1 MINSTVST
9 MHGNQDEVSFSA
21 CSEALSSPKPVTGFE
36 YTTKIFFPISSV
48 LSLLIICGNLLI
60 LLVLHKVSSI
70 HPPSRV
76 LFRCLSITDLC
87 VGLVS
92 QPLFAVYSMAVE
104 EKNWSLCSK
113 TEGLTLAVST
123 VLCGQSIT
131 TLTAISVDRLLALQ
145 LRLRYRQVVTLPRVR
160 LSVTISW
167 VVNFALAF
175 TYYWNKR
182 VFLLGGCGW
191 VFTCLIIS
199 SCCYFKIY
207 LGLGYRHVKIQ
218 PLSQGITASRRREV
232 LGTSPAQI
240 QGTNPRVLSVLNVN
254 RYKKTV
260 SIAIWVH
267 SILVVCYLPFTVATA
282 VTASRGEPLFGTR
295 YKVLGNSTGILVIC
309 NSLLNPFLYCW
320 KIKGIRQAVKQFLGN
335 IFSWS

>member
-1 MINSTVST
+1 
-9 MHGNQDEVSFSA
+9 
-21 CSEALSSPKPVTGFE
+21 
-36 YTTKIFFPISSV
+36 
-48 LSLLIICGNLLI
+48 
-60 LLVLHKVSSI
+60 
-70 HPPSRV
+70 
-76 LFRCLSITDLC
+76 
-87 VGLVS
+87 
-92 QPLFAVYSMAVE
+92 MAVE

-113 TEGLTLAVST
+113 TEGLTFAVST

-207 LGLGYRHVKIQ
+207 LGLGYRHVKLQ
-218 PLSQGITASRRREV
+218 PLSQGISPSRRREV

-240 QGTNPRVLSVLNVN
+240 QGTNPRVLSVLM
-254 RYKKTV
+254 
-260 SIAIWVH
+260 
-267 SILVVCYLPFTVATA
+267 
-282 VTASRGEPLFGTR
+282 
-295 YKVLGNSTGILVIC
+295 
-309 NSLLNPFLYCW
+309 
-320 KIKGIRQAVKQFLGN
+320 
-335 IFSWS
+335 